1 MTDKI
6 YQEDVDAW
14 VRENGESDASSLFE
28 EKMPGYSAKLGRL
41 DKRIAKVLREIREV
55 FPDAEF
61 YTSGGDGLALVL
73 GSTHEGINGDAQYQ
87 RVGWDGVYAQ
97 ICGGDW

>member
-1 MTDKI
+1 MIDKI

-14 VRENGESDASSLFE
+14 VRENSETSAHFLFE

-61 YTSGGDGLALVL
+61 YTSGGNGFALVL
-73 GSTHEGINGDAQYQ
+73 GDTHEGKGDSQYQ
-87 RVGWDGVYAQ
+87 RVGWNGVCAK
-97 ICGGDW
+97 ISGGDW